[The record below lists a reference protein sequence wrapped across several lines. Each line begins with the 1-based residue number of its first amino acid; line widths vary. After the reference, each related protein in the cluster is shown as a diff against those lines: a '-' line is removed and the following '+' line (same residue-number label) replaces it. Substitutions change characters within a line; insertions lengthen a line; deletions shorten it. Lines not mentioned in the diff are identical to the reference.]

1 MNPISAEDNYKGI
14 SKKIR
19 AFFTDSKVFNRT
31 QEDCET
37 FLDQSLGCLEEYT
50 WRFSGKIR
58 KTYTADTR
66 NYSNMLVRAYF
77 PFDSICL
84 VMSLNCARRIPIIK
98 NILGG
103 EMSES
108 AIHMSYYKGGDCC
121 MGSYIVLCSVSID
134 SIMLDSEQSLKD
146 RILKDTWI

>member
-1 MNPISAEDNYKGI
+1 MDPMSAEDNYKGI

-58 KTYTADTR
+58 KRYTADTR
-66 NYSNMLVRAYF
+66 NYSNMCWMVTNAVFAYSVLRMPGF
-77 PFDSICL
+77 QNFIYISKI
-84 VMSLNCARRIPIIK
+84 VFAEK
-98 NILGG
+98 NP
-103 EMSES
+103 
-108 AIHMSYYKGGDCC
+108 KK
-121 MGSYIVLCSVSID
+121 V
-134 SIMLDSEQSLKD
+134 QN
-146 RILKDTWI
+146 